1 MANNTNPID
10 NNKPRVRKIVT
21 SRKIAD
27 KAHTMTNTL
36 QPLDIS
42 INQSHVILTLLKL
55 KSDLTPL
62 KKTLTLTL
70 PSAK

>member
-1 MANNTNPID
+1 MANNINPID